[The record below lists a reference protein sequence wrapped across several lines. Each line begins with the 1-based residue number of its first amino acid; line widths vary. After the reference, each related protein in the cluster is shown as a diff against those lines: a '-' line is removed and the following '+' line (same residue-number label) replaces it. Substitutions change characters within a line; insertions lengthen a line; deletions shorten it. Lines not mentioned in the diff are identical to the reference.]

1 MLRFSLSA
9 MLISY
14 CLRFAL
20 ENERALAADAASC
33 CVMSEV
39 LDFQLR

>member
-9 MLISY
+9 TLSSY

-20 ENERALAADAASC
+20 ENEEALAADAAC

>member
-1 MLRFSLSA
+1 MLRFSLSDT
-9 MLISY
+9 LSSY

-20 ENERALAADAASC
+20 ENEGALAADAAC
-33 CVMSEV
+33 YVMSAE